1 MDGIKCLAQ
10 CSLGGQQRTG
20 EDGGELIE
28 ASNYTEAAHDEDTGA
43 GVSLHQA
50 QSPSS
55 LQRGVHSV
63 SIQWKYVKS
72 DNKIWMV

>member
-20 EDGGELIE
+20 ENRGELIE
-28 ASNYTEAAHDEDTGA
+28 ASNYTEAAHEDTED

-63 SIQWKYVKS
+63 SIQWKYVKR
-72 DNKIWMV
+72 DNK